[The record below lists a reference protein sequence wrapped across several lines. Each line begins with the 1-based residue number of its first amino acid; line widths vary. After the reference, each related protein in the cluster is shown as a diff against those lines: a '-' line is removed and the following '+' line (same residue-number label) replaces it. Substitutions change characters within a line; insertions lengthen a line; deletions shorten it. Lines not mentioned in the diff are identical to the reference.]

1 MDASGYTHA
10 HECPW
15 QVIRVEMVQARGL
28 YHLFVQGGSYYVDG
42 ILASDYYGVV
52 PKAALK
58 HQRPAMT

>member
-1 MDASGYTHA
+1 M
-10 HECPW
+10 
-15 QVIRVEMVQARGL
+15 IRVEMVQARGL